1 MNKNLKIALFIV
13 CLIAIRVLPH
23 FPNFFPLTAIA
34 LFSGAFLNFGGI
46 LITAALLVTATFL
59 SDLILGFHES
69 QVAVYLA
76 LMLAVFIGNSVKGNG
91 KNNADEMPS
100 KTSYIGRSL
109 FASSMFFLITNFSV
123 WCFSTM
129 YEKSVAGLATCFTMA
144 IPFFER
150 SLVADT
156 AFSCVVVALYSLS
169 TQIFFEKKKAHI

>member
-13 CLIAIRVLPH
+13 CLIAVRVLPH

-34 LFSGAFLNFGGI
+34 LFCGAFLNFGGI

-76 LMLAVFIGNSVKGNG
+76 LMLTVLLGSLVNNNG
-91 KNNADEMPS
+91 DTSSAKNPS
-100 KTSYIGRSL
+100 KTSYIGSSL
-109 FASSMFFLITNFSV
+109 LATTMFFFITNFSV
-123 WCFSTM
+123 WCFSTL
-129 YEKSVAGLATCFTMA
+129 YEKSFTGLLTCFTVA

-150 SLVADT
+150 SLIADT
-156 AFSCVVVALYSLS
+156 IFSCVVVALYSFS
-169 TQIFFEKKKAHI
+169 TQFYFERKKAFA